1 MGDFLEIFLIT
12 SGLAVLLNV
21 FFKKFEIPTIIGYIL
36 VGIIISYA
44 YGFNGSAE
52 LSHIAGSVLHA

>member
-21 FFKKFEIPTIIGYIL
+21 FFKKFEIPTL
-36 VGIIISYA
+36 
-44 YGFNGSAE
+44 
-52 LSHIAGSVLHA
+52 